1 MKQSKVYKLT
11 CHHCK
16 EPYYARSLRSKYC
29 CPAHQVAAYRA
40 SHAGRQS
47 ELEKAYL
54 AQQEVEEILNPTK
67 ETQE

>member
-1 MKQSKVYKLT
+1 MKNKVYKLT

-29 CPAHQVAAYRA
+29 CAAHQVAAYRA
-40 SHAGRQS
+40 SHTGRQS
-47 ELEKAYL
+47 ELEKQYL
-54 AQQEVEEILNPTK
+54 AQVETEQLLNPIK